1 MGETMKLLSAL
12 FAALALLLLS
22 GCGLYSTE
30 RFYHEDGRITHCRT
44 IDGYVVPDR
53 CTTIPIED

>member
-1 MGETMKLLSAL
+1 MKLLSAL